1 MGGKGGMGKG
11 GRGLKD
17 RSKGRE
23 DEKENGVKVEEKL
36 KSKKERTERNRME
49 DKPVEKFKSHWDY

>member
-1 MGGKGGMGKG
+1 MGGREGMRKG

-17 RSKGRE
+17 RSKERE

-36 KSKKERTERNRME
+36 KSKKERTERYGME
-49 DKPVEKFKSHWDY
+49 EKLMEKFKRHWDY